1 MLVSDKPLQ
10 ETITLLYHSFLES
23 LTTTRI
29 VVCDIVLASEKR
41 SDFAHITH
49 LDWKKNG
56 VALVMPDGSHYA
68 VVLPDTEGIPD
79 TTALFTYLK
88 HK

>member
-10 ETITLLYHSFLES
+10 ETITLLYHSFLEP
-23 LTTTRI
+23 LTTVRV
-29 VVCDIVLASEKR
+29 VVCDVVITCEKW
-41 SDFAHITH
+41 SDFSHITH

-56 VALVMPDGSHYA
+56 VALMLPDGSNYA
-68 VVLPDTEGIPD
+68 VVLPDTEGISD